1 MSRATIV
8 AVGILALLGATPAAG
23 QPSVAGP
30 SSVAGQSSVGRNFSS
45 ASWEAS
51 GLVAFVPSAEL
62 DRVARQLDSLAIG
75 GGFTWG
81 LQAARFFSPNW
92 GVEVLWTEQSSAL
105 ELEVADQTADLFTMT
120 VGRLHG
126 NAVYQI
132 GGRERRLQPFA
143 FAGLGTTYFR
153 AEDVES
159 ETKFSLGFG
168 GGVKYFPW
176 ASVGIRGHFRYM
188 PTFLNDE
195 DAGDFCDPFGF
206 CQSTL
211 HQIETAAAVVIRF

>member
-1 MSRATIV
+1 VSRATVV
-8 AVGILALLGATPAAG
+8 AVGISALLATTPA
-23 QPSVAGP
+23 
-30 SSVAGQSSVGRNFSS
+30 AGQSSVGRNFSS

-62 DRVARQLDSLAIG
+62 DRVAPQLDRLAIG

-92 GVEVLWTEQSSAL
+92 GVEMIWTEQSSAL
-105 ELEVADQTADLFTMT
+105 EIDVADQTADLFTMT

-126 NAVYQI
+126 NAVYQF
-132 GGRERRLQPFA
+132 GGREKRLQPFA

-153 AEDVES
+153 ADDVES
-159 ETKFSLGFG
+159 ETKLSLGFG

-176 ASVGIRGHFRYM
+176 ASVGIRGHFRYT
-188 PTFLNDE
+188 PTLLNDD

>member
-1 MSRATIV
+1 MSRGRIAGV
-8 AVGILALLGATPAAG
+8 AVAALLASTPAGA
-23 QPSVAGP
+23 Q
-30 SSVAGQSSVGRNFSS
+30 
-45 ASWEAS
+45 SWEAS
-51 GLVAFVPSAEL
+51 GLVAFVPSADL
-62 DRVARQLDSLAIG
+62 DRVAPELDRLSIA

-81 LQAARFFSPNW
+81 LQAARFFSPHW
-92 GVEVLWTEQSSAL
+92 GTEVLWTEQSSAVRIGAAGG
-105 ELEVADQTADLFTMT
+105 EADLFTMK

-126 NAVYQI
+126 QVVYQF

-153 AEDVES
+153 ADDVES

-176 ASVGIRGHFRYM
+176 ATIGFRGHFRYT
-188 PTFLNDE
+188 PTMLNDE

-206 CQSTL
+206 CQGAL
-211 HQIETAAAVVIRF
+211 HQIEIAAAAVIRF